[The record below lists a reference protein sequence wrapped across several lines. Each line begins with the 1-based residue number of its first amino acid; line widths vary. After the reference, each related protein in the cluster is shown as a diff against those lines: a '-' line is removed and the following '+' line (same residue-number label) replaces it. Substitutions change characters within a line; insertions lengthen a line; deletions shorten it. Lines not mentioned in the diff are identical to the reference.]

1 MLRLF
6 AQPAAPLRTLASVLT
21 QKFPAPAF
29 GVTASV
35 ELRAGR
41 DGDQVGLG
49 ILGLSSQWF
58 GLRRVDGKPR
68 MAAARCEAA
77 AECIETLG
85 PALAGYKVL
94 LRAHVTHGAR
104 VAFSY
109 SQDGTVFTPLGEPF
123 DAAMGRWVGAQVGLF
138 ATGGPGAWADI
149 DYVRVTP

>member
-1 MLRLF
+1 M
-6 AQPAAPLRTLASVLT
+6 
-21 QKFPAPAF
+21 
-29 GVTASV
+29 

-68 MAAARCEAA
+68 MVAARCEGAG
-77 AECIETLG
+77 ECIETLG
-85 PALAGYKVL
+85 PVLDGYKVL
-94 LRAHVTHGAR
+94 LRAHVTHGAI

-123 DAAMGRWVGAQVGLF
+123 DAAMGRWVGAQFGLF
-138 ATGGPGAWADI
+138 ATGAPGAWADI
-149 DYVRVTP
+149 DNVRVTP